1 MEFWDATDIFRTFL
15 RTKNTETLKIMQEAL
30 ISEILRRI
38 LAEIELEFYFKILRV
53 VFASGADYREW
64 HEIFWPTFFSLFAR
78 RALSDALY
86 FLSKIFANLRKNRPE
101 RSILGC
107 FETDIK
113 SSTTSISKRKIL
125 LESTDFTLW

>member
-64 HEIFWPTFFSLFAR
+64 HEIF
-78 RALSDALY
+78 
-86 FLSKIFANLRKNRPE
+86 
-101 RSILGC
+101 
-107 FETDIK
+107 
-113 SSTTSISKRKIL
+113 
-125 LESTDFTLW
+125 